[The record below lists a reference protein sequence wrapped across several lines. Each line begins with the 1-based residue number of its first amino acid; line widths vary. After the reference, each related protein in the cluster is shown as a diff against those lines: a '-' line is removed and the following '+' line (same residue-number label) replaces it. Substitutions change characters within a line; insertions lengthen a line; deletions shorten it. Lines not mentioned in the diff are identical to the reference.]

1 MGLNRI
7 RAPGNLHLTD
17 GDGILQP
24 DGTADAADAVE
35 NNRWEHSTM
44 TTRREFLA
52 LGAGGLLGA
61 SGLPALAA
69 EKVRVTPDLVQLHA
83 GIEPLVR
90 LLERT
95 PRKQCVGMLAGQI
108 RQGVPYRQLL
118 AALFL
123 AGIRNVNPQPPG
135 FKFHCV
141 FVINAAHQ
149 LSLDLP
155 ADQRLLPLFWALDN
169 FKASQAKDIE
179 EGDFKLGPVRGKLPS
194 PETAWLE
201 FHRGMTEWDEE
212 RADRA
217 IVALVRSQGAGA
229 IIESLWQYGCRD
241 YRNIGHKAIFV
252 ANTWR
257 TLQTIGWRHAEP
269 SLRSLVLGLL
279 DFGPKERVNK
289 YAFNDQTY
297 APNLE
302 FATKV
307 MTPGADGR
315 IPAKWLAGWNQPSR
329 PEQVR
334 DLLAA
339 MREMKPQACCRM
351 VGERL
356 EKGEIFAQ
364 AIWDAVHLMAGELM
378 MRQPGIYGIHT
389 VTSANALHYA
399 YQSGIMPVTR
409 LQLVLQA
416 VGWMVQFREMMATAR
431 GGLQK
436 ADILKPVLDRD
447 EKSGVLK
454 IDHAVKEI
462 LAQVGRDTPAAS
474 ADAHRLAL
482 RAAAAKRSDWL
493 DSFTGSARQ
502 LIARKATD
510 AHHYKY
516 GMAIFENL
524 DLVSP
529 AYRPHLL
536 ATAPYYIRGS
546 GDADSGVVTQA
557 LEAMG
562 AS

>member
-1 MGLNRI
+1 M
-7 RAPGNLHLTD
+7 A
-17 GDGILQP
+17 
-24 DGTADAADAVE
+24 
-35 NNRWEHSTM
+35 
-44 TTRREFLA
+44 TRREFLA
-52 LGAGGLLGA
+52 AGAGGLLGA
-61 SGLPALAA
+61 TGLPALADDQL
-69 EKVRVTPDLVQLHA
+69 KVTPGLVRLHH
-83 GIEPLVR
+83 GIEPLVQ
-90 LLERT
+90 LVERT
-95 PRKQCVGMLAGQI
+95 PRNKCVEMLAGQI
-108 RQGVPYRQLL
+108 RKGVPYRQLL
-118 AALFL
+118 ASLFL

-194 PETAWLE
+194 PESAMTE
-201 FHRGMTEWDEE
+201 FIRGMNEWDEE

-217 IVALVRSQGAGA
+217 IVAVVRSRGAGE
-229 IIESLWQYGCRD
+229 IFEFLWQCGCRD

-269 SLRSLVLGLL
+269 ALRSLVLGLL
-279 DFGPKERVNK
+279 DFGVKERVNK
-289 YAFNDQTY
+289 YSFTDQTFLS
-297 APNLE
+297 NTR
-302 FATKV
+302 FAREA
-307 MTPGADGR
+307 MTPGADGQVR
-315 IPAKWLAGWNQPSR
+315 EKSWLAWNRPGSR
-329 PEQVR
+329 PGQVR
-334 DLLAA
+334 ELLDA
-339 MREMKPQACCRM
+339 MRKMKPQACCRM

-356 EKGEIFAQ
+356 GEGEIFAQ
-364 AIWDAVHLMAGELM
+364 AIWDAAHLMAGELM

-389 VTSANALHYA
+389 VTSVNALHYA
-399 YQSGIMPVTR
+399 YQTATMPVTR

-416 VGWMVQFREMMATAR
+416 VGWMVQFREFMATAG
-431 GGLQK
+431 GGLK
-436 ADILKPVLDRD
+436 RADILEPPGQTEQDRRKVPGGR
-447 EKSGVLK
+447 EV
-454 IDHAVKEI
+454 AEI
-462 LAQVGRDTPAAS
+462 LARVGPDTVAAS
-474 ADAHRLAL
+474 SAAHQLAL
-482 RAAAAKRSDWL
+482 RAAGEKRPDWL
-493 DSFTGSARQ
+493 DAFAGSARQ

-529 AYRPHLL
+529 AYRPHMM

-546 GDADSGVVTQA
+546 GHADAAVVTQA

-562 AS
+562 AK